1 MPYPLLVLIFGLLT
15 TSVSTAFAN
24 CIGVITA
31 GGGQAFWQEVEQGA
45 LQAGKELGIRV
56 FVRGPID
63 EVDVNAQNNLIQWVE
78 NSECIGL
85 VLAPNHPSH
94 KEAVTH
100 LKEIGIPTVFID
112 RDIGGDRVSVI
123 KTNNE
128 NAGRLAGE
136 MMANALGGTGRIAV
150 LRMDPAVQTTTQRE
164 NTFIEAAEQIG
175 LEVVVEGYI
184 GTRVGTAREKAFNLL
199 EEQGPVDG
207 LFTPNEVTTLA
218 AQAALHSLPADERPI
233 HIGFDANPVLLNAIR
248 AKRLYGLIVQNP
260 EQMGYQGVHQVYK
273 AIQGGHVEP
282 DYDVPVSFM
291 GLEQAQQL

>member
-1 MPYPLLVLIFGLLT
+1 MPYPLLILVFGLLT

-45 LQAGKELGIRV
+45 LQAGKELGVRV

-63 EVDVNAQNNLIQWVE
+63 EVDVHAQNNLIHWVE

-94 KEAVTH
+94 GEAVTQ
-100 LKEIGIPTVFID
+100 LKRLGIPTVFID

-136 MMANALGGTGRIAV
+136 IMSNALDGSGRIAV
-150 LRMDPAVQTTTQRE
+150 LRMDPTVQTTTQRE

-184 GTRVGTAREKAFNLL
+184 GTRVGTAREKAFSLL
-199 EEQGPVDG
+199 AQQGPVDG

-218 AQAALHSLPADERPI
+218 AQAALQSLPADKRPL
-233 HIGFDANPVLLNAIR
+233 HIGFDANPVLISAIR
-248 AKRLYGLIVQNP
+248 SKRLYGLIVQNP
-260 EQMGYQGVHQVYK
+260 VQMGYQGVYQVYK
-273 AIQGGHVEP
+273 VTQGEAVES

-291 GLEQAQQL
+291 GIEQVQQP